1 MDDIIKKPAALPTAI
16 PTSFPTRFLSRLAE
30 KPALEAK
37 EEIEF
42 RNK

>member
-16 PTSFPTRFLSRLAE
+16 PKSFPTRFLSRLAK

-37 EEIEF
+37 EEI
-42 RNK
+42 

>member
-16 PTSFPTRFLSRLAE
+16 PKSFPTRFLSRLAE

>member
-16 PTSFPTRFLSRLAE
+16 PTSFPTRFVSRLAE

-42 RNK
+42 RNI

>member
-16 PTSFPTRFLSRLAE
+16 PKSFPTRFLSRLAK